1 MPRCQTQG
9 QSGDTPTLEIE
20 AQKRQTEAPMKQTFA
35 VPRSR
40 AGQTHESLR
49 ADIRAALEPLLYGD
63 SRAGYDA
70 RARLESEFAAA
81 VGAKHAVAVHS
92 GTLALFLALRACG
105 LGAGAEVISV
115 GNSDIST
122 TGAIHQCGAR
132 AVLCDVLADDYTMD
146 AGRVEALITGRT
158 RALLPVDIHGHP
170 ANVKA
175 LREIAD
181 RHDLRIIEDAALAT
195 GGQDHG
201 RPLGAFADIAMFS
214 FAPYKPLGSAGNGA
228 MLVSNDAAL
237 AERLR
242 LLTGYGAGGALE
254 RRQDYVAEGHNAPLD
269 PLQAALLLVKLPHL
283 ETWTARRRQIVAAL
297 EAGLAGTAAQTP
309 SFRSESMPTFR
320 SYCIRVP
327 QQEKVHRGL
336 RAAGI
341 EAVIHY
347 APPVYRYSV
356 YADAFPERERLP
368 VTDRLAEEIVNLP
381 VTPELS
387 DDEVGYMIEV
397 TRGLL

>member
-1 MPRCQTQG
+1 MTQ
-9 QSGDTPTLEIE
+9 S
-20 AQKRQTEAPMKQTFA
+20 FA

-49 ADIRAALEPLLYGD
+49 ADIQAALEPLLYGD
-63 SRAGYDA
+63 SGAGYVI

-81 VGAKHAVAVHS
+81 VGAKHALAVHS
-92 GTLALFLALRACG
+92 GTLALFLALKTCG
-105 LGAGAEVISV
+105 LGPGDEVISV

-132 AVLCDVLADDYTMD
+132 AVLCDVLAEDYTMD
-146 AGRVEALITGRT
+146 AGLVEALVTERT
-158 RALLPVDIHGHP
+158 RALLPVDMHGHP

-175 LREIAD
+175 LREIAN
-181 RHDLRIIEDAALAT
+181 RHDLRIVEDAALAT
-195 GGQDHG
+195 GAHDHG
-201 RPLGAFADIAMFS
+201 LPLGAFADISMFS

-254 RRQDYVAEGHNAPLD
+254 GRQDYVAEGYNAPLD

-283 ETWTARRRQIVAAL
+283 EAWTARRREIVAAL
-297 EAGLAGTAAQTP
+297 EAGLAGTTAKTP
-309 SFRSESMPTFR
+309 RFRSESMPTFR

-327 QQEKVHRGL
+327 RQEKVHRGL

-356 YADAFPERERLP
+356 YAESFPERAPLP
-368 VTDRLAEEIVNLP
+368 VTDKLAEEIVNLP
-381 VTPELS
+381 VSPELS
-387 DDEVGYMIEV
+387 DEEVATMIKV

>member
-1 MPRCQTQG
+1 MTQDKEMKCRG
-9 QSGDTPTLEIE
+9 ADYGV
-20 AQKRQTEAPMKQTFA
+20 PMTHPFA

-40 AGQTHESLR
+40 TGHTHESLR
-49 ADIRAALEPLLYGD
+49 ADIQAALEPLLYGD
-63 SRAGYDA
+63 ARAGYA
-70 RARLESEFAAA
+70 VRARLESEFAASL
-81 VGAKHAVAVHS
+81 GAKHAVAVHS

-105 LGAGAEVISV
+105 LGAGDEVISV

-146 AGRVEALITGRT
+146 AGRVEALVTQRT
-158 RALLPVDIHGHP
+158 RALLPVDMHGHP

-195 GGQDHG
+195 GAQDHG
-201 RPLGAFADIAMFS
+201 LPLGAFADIAMFS

-228 MLVSNDAAL
+228 MLVCNDAAL

-242 LLTGYGAGGALE
+242 LLTGYGAGGALDG
-254 RRQDYVAEGHNAPLD
+254 RQDYVAEGYNAPLD
-269 PLQAALLLVKLPHL
+269 PLQAALLLVKLPYL

-309 SFRSESMPTFR
+309 RFRSESQPTFR

-341 EAVIHY
+341 ESVIHY

-356 YADAFPERERLP
+356 YAEAFPERERLP

-387 DDEVGYMIEV
+387 DDEVATMIEV

>member
-1 MPRCQTQG
+1 MT
-9 QSGDTPTLEIE
+9 
-20 AQKRQTEAPMKQTFA
+20 QTFT

-40 AGQTHESLR
+40 AGQTHEALR
-49 ADIRAALEPLLYGD
+49 ADIQAALEPLLYGD
-63 SRAGYDA
+63 ARAGYMA
-70 RARLESEFAAA
+70 RARLESEFAVT

-92 GTLALFLALRACG
+92 GTLALFLALKACG
-105 LGAGAEVISV
+105 LGAGDEVISV

-146 AGRVEALITGRT
+146 AGLVEALVTERT
-158 RALLPVDIHGHP
+158 RALLPVDLHGHP

-175 LREIAD
+175 LREVAD
-181 RHDLRIIEDAALAT
+181 RHNLRIIEDAALAT
-195 GGQDHG
+195 GAHDHG
-201 RPLGAFADIAMFS
+201 LPVGAFADIAMFS
-214 FAPYKPLGSAGNGA
+214 FAPYKPLGSVGNGA
-228 MLVSNDAAL
+228 MLVTNDATL

-242 LLTGYGAGGALE
+242 LLTGYGAGVALE
-254 RRQDYVAEGHNAPLD
+254 GRQDYIAEGYNAPLD

-283 ETWTARRRQIVAAL
+283 EAWTARRRQIVATL

-309 SFRSESMPTFR
+309 RFRSESMPTFR

-327 QQEKVHRGL
+327 QQEKVHLGL

-341 EAVIHY
+341 ESVIHY
-347 APPVYRYSV
+347 APPVHRYSV
-356 YADAFPERERLP
+356 YAKAFSARAPLP
-368 VTDRLAEEIVNLP
+368 VTDRLAKEIVNLP
-381 VTPELS
+381 VAPELS
-387 DDEVGYMIEV
+387 DDEVGTMIEV

>member
-1 MPRCQTQG
+1 MSQFT
-9 QSGDTPTLEIE
+9 
-20 AQKRQTEAPMKQTFA
+20 

-40 AGQTHESLR
+40 AGQTHQTLR
-49 ADIRAALEPLLYGD
+49 AEIQAALEPLLYGEA
-63 SRAGYDA
+63 SAGYA
-70 RARLESEFAAA
+70 LRARLESEFAALA
-81 VGAKHAVAVHS
+81 GAKHALAVHS
-92 GTLALFLALRACG
+92 GTLALFLALKACG
-105 LGAGAEVISV
+105 LRPGDEVISV

-132 AVLCDVLADDYTMD
+132 TLLCDVLEDDYTMD
-146 AGRVEALITGRT
+146 AGLVEALITQRT
-158 RALLPVDIHGHP
+158 RALLPVDLHGHP

-181 RHDLRIIEDAALAT
+181 RHKLRIIEDAALAT
-195 GGQDHG
+195 GAQDYG
-201 RPLGAFADIAMFS
+201 LPLGAFADIAMFS

-228 MLVSNDAAL
+228 MLLTNDAAL
-237 AERLR
+237 AQKLR
-242 LLTGYGAGGALE
+242 LLTGYGGSSAQEGQ
-254 RRQDYVAEGHNAPLD
+254 QDYVAEGYNAPLD

-283 ETWTARRRQIVAAL
+283 SSWTARRRQIVAAL

-309 SFRSESMPTFR
+309 RFRSESTPTFR

-327 QQEKVHRGL
+327 QPAKVHRGL

-341 EAVIHY
+341 ESVIHY

-356 YADAFPERERLP
+356 YAEAFPSRAPLP
-368 VTDRLAEEIVNLP
+368 VTDKLAEEIVNLP

-387 DDEVGYMIEV
+387 DDEVNYMIER
-397 TRGLL
+397 TRALL